1 MSVRAWITTRP
12 IDPAELLAQA
22 GDPADGA
29 TVLFLGHVRE
39 TNDGR
44 PVTGM
49 RYDAYAEMATA
60 VLAEIAAAAAL
71 RLGTDRLAVVHR
83 VGELRVG
90 EVSVAIVASGAHRAQ
105 AFDAARDVIEAIKTR
120 LPVWKQERYA
130 DGDAAWL
137 PGRVPAVGDDAAGD
151 DVASPASGASAGDD
165 VASPASGV
173 TAVGGGA

>member
-12 IDPAELLAQA
+12 IEPAELLAQV
-22 GDPADGA
+22 GHPADGA

-49 RYDAYAEMATA
+49 QYDAYAEMAER
-60 VLAEIAAAAAL
+60 VLAEIAAAAAA

-90 EVSVAIVASGAHRAQ
+90 EVSVAIAASGAHRAE
-105 AFDAARDVIEAIKTR
+105 AFDAARAVIEAIKLR
-120 LPVWKQERYA
+120 LPVWKHEHYA
-130 DGDAAWL
+130 DGDARWL
-137 PGRVPAVGDDAAGD
+137 PGRVPAVRA
-151 DVASPASGASAGDD
+151 ASAGDD
-165 VASPASGV
+165 VAPPAPGV
-173 TAVGGGA
+173 SAVGGEA